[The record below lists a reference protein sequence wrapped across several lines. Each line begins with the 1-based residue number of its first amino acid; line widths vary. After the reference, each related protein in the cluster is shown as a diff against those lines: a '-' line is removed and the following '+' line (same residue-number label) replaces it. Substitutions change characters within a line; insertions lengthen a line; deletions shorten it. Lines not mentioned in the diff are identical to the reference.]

1 MLIEVSFSQKNGVY
15 VGAYDV
21 PAGGLGLPPNTEVM
35 RRMNVDLP
43 QPAERVERC
52 QSPCQRNYKLAA
64 GQLDMPESA
73 ASPITIV
80 FSAALTS
87 TTDDPRL

>member
-1 MLIEVSFSQKNGVY
+1 MYVS
-15 VGAYDV
+15 AYDV

-43 QPAERVERC
+43 QPAERVERR
-52 QSPCQRNYKLAA
+52 QSALLCMPKERQVAA

-80 FSAALTS
+80 LSAALTS